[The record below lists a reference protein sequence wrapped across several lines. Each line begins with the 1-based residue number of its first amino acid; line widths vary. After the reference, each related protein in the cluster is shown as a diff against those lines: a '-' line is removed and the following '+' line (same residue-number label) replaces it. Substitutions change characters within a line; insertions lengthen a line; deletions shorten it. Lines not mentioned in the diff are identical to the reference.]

1 MASTQGTARDRS
13 CGGNASVLY
22 MGRGESFARRWAGP
36 TVIAVINGPDE
47 WSAYVARV
55 SRSPGWTPTRLARV
69 SGIAKS
75 SIYKWM
81 TEGASSGL
89 TIDSVYRIADAVG
102 EPRAVALHAAGNLTG
117 TEPDPEVDL
126 IMASNRS
133 DRVKAQMVDRLMA
146 RREEERRR
154 RFADL
159 EWMLRDDDRGDGD
172 GDARAA
178 G

>member
-102 EPRAVALHAAGNLTG
+102 EDRAVALNAAGNLT
-117 TEPDPEVDL
+117 TSASDPEVAL
-126 IMASNRS
+126 IMASDRS
-133 DRVKAQMVDRLMA
+133 DAVKRQMVKRLMA
-146 RREEERRR
+146 RREDEAARRV
-154 RFADL
+154 ADL
-159 EWMLRDDDRGDGD
+159 RWMLQHDQDNGDEATG
-172 GDARAA
+172 
-178 G
+178 